1 MRLSGL
7 QKFILMQ
14 CYNSRNYRAKRER
27 FLEFYENS
35 RTAKKELQT
44 KIITGSL
51 ESLIDKGLA
60 IGYGRRTPEKW
71 FIEELKLTIRGIKQV
86 RNLLG
91 QQLSLP
97 IRK

>member
-14 CYNSRNYRAKRER
+14 CYNSRNYRAKREG
-27 FLEFYENS
+27 FLEFYKNS
-35 RTAKKELQT
+35 LTAKKELQI

-60 IGYGRRTPEKW
+60 IGYGRRTPKKW
-71 FIEELKLTIRGIKQV
+71 FIEELKLTDKGIKQT

-91 QQLSLP
+91 LQLSLP
-97 IRK
+97 IKK

>member
-7 QKFILMQ
+7 QKFILIQ
-14 CYNSRNYRAKRER
+14 CYNSRNGRAKREK

-35 RTAKKELQT
+35 LRVKKELQI

-51 ESLIDKGLA
+51 ESLIEKGLA

-71 FIEELKLTIRGIKQV
+71 FIEELKLTDKGIKQT
-86 RNLLG
+86 RDLLG
-91 QQLSLP
+91 RQLCLP